1 MFQRPVIGVVVAVL
15 MASGPTA
22 AAAQSQNA
30 AASTPPQT
38 QSQKP
43 AAKPDPKPQDPAL
56 PVDIE
61 KIKKALERTDNTIVL
76 DDSQLR
82 FYATVTAKVPTFE
95 DFVGDFDLKNGPVP
109 RAGMTHQEFL
119 NMVTPKELYSSAGIT
134 ATEMLQF
141 AITNWAA
148 QQIIKKGLQEI
159 RQARTER
166 EIRAIRERINRELA
180 ALAGKSDED
189 KNRHN

>member
-1 MFQRPVIGVVVAVL
+1 MLQRPVIGFVVAALVG
-15 MASGPTA
+15 SGPVSPA
-22 AAAQSQNA
+22 AGSQNA
-30 AASTPPQT
+30 ADPAQAQA

-43 AAKPDPKPQDPAL
+43 AAKSDQKSADPSL
-56 PVDIE
+56 PVDVE
-61 KIKKALERTDNTIVL
+61 KIKTALERPNTLRL
-76 DDSQLR
+76 DGSQLR
-82 FYATVTAKVPTFE
+82 FYATVTAKAPTFE
-95 DFVGDFDLKNGPVP
+95 DFVGDFDLRNGPVP

-119 NMVTPKELYSSAGIT
+119 SMVTPKELYSSAGIT

-166 EIRAIRERINRELA
+166 EIQAIRERINRELA
-180 ALAGKSDED
+180 ALAGKSEDENQD
-189 KNRHN
+189 PQF

>member
-1 MFQRPVIGVVVAVL
+1 MRMFQRLVVGFMVAVL
-15 MASGPTA
+15 VSGPTM
-22 AAAQSQNA
+22 AAAQTQPA
-30 AASTPPQT
+30 PASPTQT
-38 QSQKP
+38 QDPKKP
-43 AAKPDPKPQDPAL
+43 ATKPDPKPQDPAL
-56 PVDIE
+56 PVDVE
-61 KIKKALERTDNTIVL
+61 KIKNALERPDSLKL

-148 QQIIKKGLQEI
+148 QQVIKKGLQEI
-159 RQARTER
+159 RAARTER
-166 EIRAIRERINRELA
+166 EIQAIRERINRELA
-180 ALAGKSDED
+180 ALAGKSDQD
-189 KNRHN
+189 KERNN

>member
-1 MFQRPVIGVVVAVL
+1 MKRMGITQRLIGGLVVAALV
-15 MASGPTA
+15 TA
-22 AAAQSQNA
+22 APAVAGQ
-30 AASTPPQT
+30 QT
-38 QSQKP
+38 QTSV
-43 AAKPDPKPQDPAL
+43 AKPDPKPQDPAL

-61 KIKKALERTDNTIVL
+61 KIKKALQRTDTTIVL

-95 DFVGDFDLKNGPVP
+95 DFLGDFDLKNGPVP

-119 NMVTPKELYSSAGIT
+119 SMVTPKELYSSAGIT

-148 QQIIKKGLQEI
+148 QQVIKKGLQEI
-159 RQARTER
+159 REARTER
-166 EIRAIRERINRELA
+166 EIQAIRERINRELA
-180 ALAGKSDED
+180 ALAGKSD
-189 KNRHN
+189 N

>member
-1 MFQRPVIGVVVAVL
+1 MFQRPVVGFVVAVL
-15 MASGPTA
+15 MAGGPAGA
-22 AAAQSQNA
+22 ATQSQNA
-30 AASTPPQT
+30 AAEPQT

-43 AAKPDPKPQDPAL
+43 AGKPDPKPQDPSI
-56 PVDIE
+56 PVDVE
-61 KIKKALERTDNTIVL
+61 KIKNALERPNTLHL

-82 FYATVTAKVPTFE
+82 FYATVTAKIPTFE

-134 ATEMLQF
+134 APEMLQF

-148 QQIIKKGLQEI
+148 QQVIKKGLQEI
-159 RQARTER
+159 RQARTQR
-166 EIRAIRERINRELA
+166 EIQTIRERINRELA
-180 ALAGKSDED
+180 ALAGKSQD
-189 KNRHN
+189 

>member
-1 MFQRPVIGVVVAVL
+1 MRQRLVAGFVVAALV
-15 MASGPTA
+15 ASGPTL
-22 AAAQSQNA
+22 AAQSQSA
-30 AASTPPQT
+30 ATPTPPQAQT
-38 QSQKP
+38 QKPVTKPDQKP
-43 AAKPDPKPQDPAL
+43 ADPSL

-61 KIKKALERTDNTIVL
+61 KIKNALERPNTLQL

-82 FYATVTAKVPTFE
+82 FYASVTAKVPTFE
-95 DFVGDFDLKNGPVP
+95 DFIGDFDLKNGPVP

-134 ATEMLQF
+134 AFETLQF

-166 EIRAIRERINRELA
+166 EIRAIRDRINRELA
-180 ALAGKSDED
+180 ALAGKSED
-189 KNRHN
+189 